1 MRARILTH
9 SLLALC
15 LAFPY
20 PAQSAPGPDQSAQEP
35 APTPVPPAVE
45 ENPAVVE
52 QQDLPPATSD
62 QPATT
67 TGEPAVPPP
76 VPAPAPAPNPDLI
89 EFNLKFPAD
98 QGGGSASG
106 SAGDLEYVRDNYAVL
121 TGNVKIKYQDV
132 DVQADRAEIDLLT
145 KIVTA
150 KGNVIVDQGPRR
162 MAGETME
169 YDLDTKTGTLTN
181 ATAHVAQ
188 DYFFSGTELAKI
200 SETEYTVK
208 NGVFTSCSQETPD
221 WSFRL
226 SDAVVEVDGYA
237 RVHNASMRAKKLPVF
252 YTPYILWPVKSDRT
266 SGLLIPNIGYSD
278 RRGASVGLAYFQTI
292 GRSYDTTFHLDLYSQ
307 QFFGIGNDFRYRP
320 TEGTKGELIGF
331 AIRDPED
338 LAEEEWRWKAEWN
351 HETTDLPGGMR
362 GVVNFLDFSDFNF
375 FRDFE
380 RDFDRNTLRFIDSR
394 AFATGNWGPHLLNIL
409 INSRETFVG
418 SGLTDIRVE
427 QRKLPE
433 VEYRLR
439 STRIGKLP
447 LYAQFQGSASYLDL
461 VRPNSY
467 AGKYGRV
474 DAFPQLTL
482 PIRSV
487 PWLNL
492 SLTAGERVTWYGD
505 SLNDTSTSFDGE
517 ALTRMIPFGSSEI
530 VGPSFSRIFNG
541 GFGFDKL
548 KHVVEPRWTYTYLG
562 EIDDRGEVPLFDEVD
577 SLRST
582 NQGRVALVNRLLAK
596 PKGEGSS
603 AREVFLFELA
613 RRISFDD
620 EQPLE
625 TSSNGLVQSTE
636 GPIEALVR
644 VNPTERTSVKFEANY
659 STLFS
664 NIASTE
670 LSGELGLG
678 AGNSIGV
685 TWFTRYQPE
694 TNTEQS
700 NQLRVGGSI
709 GLFKNIRVES
719 QINYD
724 FEQQLLQQ
732 QRWIFN
738 FTQQCYG
745 LRLEMRDFRAGIGP
759 RERDKDFRFS
769 LSLKNVGTFLDLT
782 SRSSS
787 AAEP

>member
-1 MRARILTH
+1 MRARILIH

-15 LAFPY
+15 LALPL
-20 PAQSAPGPDQSAQEP
+20 PAQEP
-35 APTPVPPAVE
+35 VPPPPGEE
-45 ENPAVVE
+45 ENPSVLPP
-52 QQDLPPATSD
+52 QDRPPATPD

-67 TGEPAVPPP
+67 TGEPAVPPA
-76 VPAPAPAPNPDLI
+76 VPAPAPSPDQI
-89 EFNLKFPAD
+89 EFNLKFPAEE
-98 QGGGSASG
+98 GGGSASG

-121 TGNVKIKYQDV
+121 TGDVKIKYQDV
-132 DVQADRAEIDLLT
+132 DVRADRAEIDLLT

-150 KGNVIVDQGPRR
+150 TGNVIVDQGPRR
-162 MAGETME
+162 MAGETLE

-188 DYFFSGTELAKI
+188 DYFFSGKELAKI

-208 NGVFTSCSQETPD
+208 DGVFTSCSQETPD

-226 SDAVVEVDGYA
+226 SSALVEVDGYA
-237 RVHNASMRAKKLPVF
+237 RVHNASMRAKKLPIF

-266 SGLLIPNIGYSD
+266 SGFLIPNIGYSD
-278 RRGASVGLAYFQTI
+278 RRGASVGLAYFQTL
-292 GRSYDTTFHLDLYSQ
+292 GRSYDTTFHLDLYSEE
-307 QFFGIGNDFRYRP
+307 FLGVGNDFRYRP
-320 TEGTKGELIGF
+320 SEGTRGELILF
-331 AIRDPED
+331 AVRDPED
-338 LAEEEWRWKAEWN
+338 IVDEEWRWKAEWN
-351 HETTDLPGGMR
+351 HETTDLPAGMR

-394 AFATGNWGPHLLNIL
+394 AFATGNWGPHLLNVL

-418 SGLTDIRVE
+418 AGFDDVRVE
-427 QRKLPE
+427 QRRLPE

-439 STRIGKLP
+439 STRLGKLP
-447 LYAQFQGSASYLDL
+447 LYAQFQGSAAYLDI

-482 PIRSV
+482 PVRSV

-505 SLNDTSTSFDGE
+505 TLNATGTAFDGE
-517 ALTRMIPFGSSEI
+517 ALTRMVPFGSSEI
-530 VGPSFSRIFNG
+530 VGPSFSRIFG
-541 GFGFDKL
+541 SAFGFDKL
-548 KHVVEPRWTYTYLG
+548 KHVVEPRWTYTFLG
-562 EIDDRGEVPLFDEVD
+562 DIDEEDEDVPLFDEVD
-577 SLRST
+577 NLQSR
-582 NQGRVALVNRLLAK
+582 NQGRFALVNRVLAK
-596 PKGEGSS
+596 PKGEGAA
-603 AREVFLFELA
+603 AREIFLFELA
-613 RRISFDD
+613 RRFSFDD
-620 EQPLE
+620 EQPLQR
-625 TSSNGLVQSTE
+625 SADNLIQSTS

-644 VNPTERTSVKFEANY
+644 LNPTERTSVKFEADY
-659 STLFS
+659 DTLFGG
-664 NIASTE
+664 IESTE

-678 AGNSIGV
+678 ARGSGNSIGV
-685 TWFTRYQPE
+685 TWFTRFQPE
-694 TNTEQS
+694 TNTTQS
-700 NQLRVGGSI
+700 NQLRVGGSL

-719 QINYD
+719 QVNYD

-732 QRWIFN
+732 QRWILH

-745 LRLEMRDFRAGIGP
+745 LRLEMRDFRAGVGP
-759 RERDKDFRFS
+759 RTRDKDFRFS

-787 AAEP
+787 AEP

>member
-1 MRARILTH
+1 MRARILTQ

-15 LAFPY
+15 LAFPLL
-20 PAQSAPGPDQSAQEP
+20 AQEP
-35 APTPVPPAVE
+35 APTPAPPAQE
-45 ENPAVVE
+45 TNPAIPE
-52 QQDLPPATSD
+52 QQDLPPATQD

-67 TGEPAVPPP
+67 TGEPTVPPP
-76 VPAPAPAPNPDLI
+76 VPAPAPVPAPDLI

-132 DVQADRAEIDLLT
+132 DLQADRAEIDLLT

-162 MAGETME
+162 MAGETLE
-169 YDLDTKTGTLTN
+169 YDLDTKTGSLTN

-200 SETEYTVK
+200 SETQYTVK

-226 SDAVVEVDGYA
+226 SSAVVEVDGYA
-237 RVHNASMRAKKLPVF
+237 RVHNASMRAKKLPIF

-278 RRGASVGLAYFQTI
+278 RRGASVGLAYFQTL
-292 GRSYDTTFHLDLYSQ
+292 GRSYDTTFHLDLYSE

-331 AIRDPED
+331 AIRDPEE
-338 LAEEEWRWKAEWN
+338 LAEEEWRWKVEWN
-351 HETTDLPGGMR
+351 HETTDLPAGMR

-418 SGLTDIRVE
+418 SGLSDVRVE

-439 STRIGKLP
+439 STRLGKMP

-467 AGKYGRV
+467 SAKYGRV

-482 PIRSV
+482 PIKSV

-492 SLTAGERVTWYGD
+492 SLTGGERVTWYGD
-505 SLNDTSTSFDGE
+505 SLNSTGTSFDGE
-517 ALTRMIPFGSSEI
+517 ALTRLIPFGSSEV

-562 EIDDRGEVPLFDEVD
+562 DIDDDIEVPLFDEVD
-577 SLRST
+577 NLRST
-582 NQGRVALVNRLLAK
+582 NQGRIALVNRLLAK
-596 PKGEGSS
+596 PKGEGN
-603 AREVFLFELA
+603 AREVILFELA

-620 EQPLE
+620 TQPLQ
-625 TSSNGLVQSTE
+625 TSQNGLVQSTD

-644 VNPTERTSVKFEANY
+644 LNPTEKTSLKFEADY
-659 STLFS
+659 DTLFS
-664 NIASTE
+664 GLASTE

-678 AGNSIGV
+678 KGNTIGL
-685 TWFTRYQPE
+685 TWFTRFRPE
-694 TNTEQS
+694 TNTTQS
-700 NQLRVGGSI
+700 NQLRVGGSL

-732 QRWIFN
+732 QRWILN
-738 FTQQCYG
+738 FGQQCYG
-745 LRLEMRDFRAGIGP
+745 LRLEWRDFRAGVGP
-759 RERDKDFRFS
+759 RTRDKDFRFS

-787 AAEP
+787 AEP

>member
-15 LAFPY
+15 LAFPL
-20 PAQSAPGPDQSAQEP
+20 PAQEP
-35 APTPVPPAVE
+35 APAPAPPTAE
-45 ENPAVVE
+45 GESPAIPE
-52 QQDLPPATSD
+52 PQDLPPATPD

-67 TGEPAVPPP
+67 TGEPLVPVP
-76 VPAPAPAPNPDLI
+76 VPAPPPNPDQI
-89 EFNLKFPAD
+89 EFNLKFPED
-98 QGGGSASG
+98 EGGGSASG

-121 TGNVKIKYQDV
+121 VGSVKIKYQDV

-162 MAGETME
+162 MAGETLE

-208 NGVFTSCSQETPD
+208 NGIFTSCSQETPD

-237 RVHNASMRAKKLPVF
+237 RVHNASMRAKKLPIF

-278 RRGASVGLAYFQTI
+278 RRGASIGLAYFQTL
-292 GRSYDTTFHLDLYSQ
+292 GRSYDTTLHLDLYSES
-307 QFFGIGNDFRYRP
+307 FLGIGNDFRYRP
-320 TEGTKGELIGF
+320 TEGTKGELIAF
-331 AIRDPED
+331 AVRDPEELVD
-338 LAEEEWRWKAEWN
+338 EEWRWKTEWN
-351 HETTDLPGGMR
+351 HETTDLPAGMR

-394 AFATGNWGPHLLNIL
+394 AFATGNWGSHLLNIL
-409 INSRETFVG
+409 VNSRETFVG
-418 SGLTDIRVE
+418 LADNDIRVE

-439 STRIGKLP
+439 STRLGKVP

-492 SLTAGERVTWYGD
+492 SLTAGERITWYGD
-505 SLNDTSTSFDGE
+505 SLDGTGTSFDGE
-517 ALTRMIPFGSSEI
+517 ALTRMIPFGSSEV
-530 VGPSFSRIFNG
+530 VGPSFSRIFDG

-562 EIDDRGEVPLFDEVD
+562 DIDDRREVPLFDEVD
-577 SLRST
+577 DLRST
-582 NQGRVALVNRLLAK
+582 NQGRIALVNRVLAK
-596 PKGEGSS
+596 PTGEGS

-620 EQPLE
+620 TQPLQQ
-625 TSSNGLVQSTE
+625 SSNGLVQSTD
-636 GPIEALVR
+636 GPLEALVR

-664 NIASTE
+664 GLASTE
-670 LSGELGLG
+670 LSGELGIG
-678 AGNSIGV
+678 GGGTGNTIGV
-685 TWFTRYQPE
+685 TWFTRFQPE
-694 TNTEQS
+694 TSTTQS
-700 NQLRVGGSI
+700 NQLRIGGSL

-732 QRWIFN
+732 QRWIVN

-745 LRLEMRDFRAGIGP
+745 LRLEMRDFRTSTGP
-759 RERDKDFRFS
+759 RDRDKDFRFS

-787 AAEP
+787 AEP

>member
-15 LAFPY
+15 LAFPL
-20 PAQSAPGPDQSAQEP
+20 PAQEP
-35 APTPVPPAVE
+35 APAPPAAE
-45 ENPAVVE
+45 GESPAIPE
-52 QQDLPPATSD
+52 PQDLPPATSD
-62 QPATT
+62 TPATT
-67 TGEPAVPPP
+67 TGEPLVPPP
-76 VPAPAPAPNPDLI
+76 VPTPAPSPDLI
-89 EFNLKFPAD
+89 EFNLKFPED
-98 QGGGSASG
+98 EGGGSASG

-121 TGNVKIKYQDV
+121 VGNVKIKYQDV

-162 MAGETME
+162 MAGETLE
-169 YDLDTKTGTLTN
+169 YDLDTKTGSLTN

-208 NGVFTSCSQETPD
+208 NGIFTSCSQETPD

-237 RVHNASMRAKKLPVF
+237 RVHNASMRAKKLPIF

-292 GRSYDTTFHLDLYSQ
+292 GRSYDTTLHLDLYSE

-320 TEGTKGELIGF
+320 TEGTKGELITF
-331 AIRDPED
+331 AVRDPED
-338 LAEEEWRWKAEWN
+338 LVDEEWRWKAEWN

-394 AFATGNWGPHLLNIL
+394 AFATGNWGPHLLNVL

-433 VEYRLR
+433 IEYRLR
-439 STRIGKLP
+439 STRLGKLP

-467 AGKYGRV
+467 TGKYGRV
-474 DAFPQLTL
+474 DVFPQVTL

-505 SLNDTSTSFDGE
+505 SLDGTTTSFDGE
-517 ALTRMIPFGSSEI
+517 ALTRLIPFGSSEI

-562 EIDDRGEVPLFDEVD
+562 EIDDRSEIPLFDEVD
-577 SLRST
+577 DLRST
-582 NQGRVALVNRLLAK
+582 NQGRLALVNRLLAK
-596 PKGEGSS
+596 PKGDGS
-603 AREVFLFELA
+603 AREVALFELS

-620 EQPLE
+620 TQPLQR
-625 TSSNGLVQSTE
+625 SDDGLIQSTD
-636 GPIEALVR
+636 GPLEALVR
-644 VNPTERTSVKFEANY
+644 LNPTERTSVKFEANY

-664 NIASTE
+664 SLSSTE

-678 AGNSIGV
+678 GTGNSVGV
-685 TWFTRYQPE
+685 TWFTRYRPE
-694 TNTEQS
+694 TNETQS
-700 NQLRVGGSI
+700 NQLRVGGSV

-732 QRWIFN
+732 QRWIVN

-745 LRLEMRDFRAGIGP
+745 LRVEMRDFRAGIGP

-782 SRSSS
+782 SRSST
-787 AAEP
+787 AEP